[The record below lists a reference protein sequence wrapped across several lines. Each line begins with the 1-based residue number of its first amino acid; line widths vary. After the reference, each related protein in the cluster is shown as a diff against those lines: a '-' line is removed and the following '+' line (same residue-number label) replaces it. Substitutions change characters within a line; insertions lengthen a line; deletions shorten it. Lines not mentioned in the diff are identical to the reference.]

1 MQTFL
6 FLRLSIVKHF
16 PKAAVQTKK
25 SHSRG
30 SLLFPNAFPRE
41 RMLIMA
47 NKEMV
52 VSTNCEPLSPTRQPI
67 SLILLC
73 SPNRSAINGMDKAP
87 ECFHLTIVHLS
98 TKLNL
103 PMEDSIGKPH
113 KIRHTC
119 LFAAA

>member
-25 SHSRG
+25 NHSRG
-30 SLLFPNAFPRE
+30 NLLFPNAFPRE

-52 VSTNCEPLSPTRQPI
+52 VSTNREPLSPTRQPM
-67 SLILLC
+67 SLILLG
-73 SPNRSAINGMDKAP
+73 SPNKSAINGMDKAP
-87 ECFHLTIVHLS
+87 EFHDYAPPYKTESPNGGLHWKTS
-98 TKLNL
+98 
-103 PMEDSIGKPH
+103 
-113 KIRHTC
+113 
-119 LFAAA
+119 